1 MLGKAWSVSHSSA
14 YRYINELRQCNSVS
28 HIVDIIDID
37 SFISEQNIQ
46 KVSRLKIDVEGNE
59 YSVFEGLKEALKKGI
74 IEIIHFEF
82 NEMNIFSRTFFKDF
96 YDLLEDYQLFRV
108 LRYLVWFD
116 RGA

>member
-1 MLGKAWSVSHSSA
+1 
-14 YRYINELRQCNSVS
+14 
-28 HIVDIIDID
+28 
-37 SFISEQNIQ
+37 
-46 KVSRLKIDVEGNE
+46 
-59 YSVFEGLKEALKKGI
+59 LKEALKKGI